1 MTAKK
6 KTSTSATRALLR
18 FALGLPGAEESVACA
33 GTVIEKR
40 TVKAG
45 GKAFLFV
52 GTKDLMLKLGP
63 SLAQAQKLALAD
75 PESCKAGS
83 GGWVSLRFEDELPLP
98 GPRLEAWVRES
109 HALLGGGAATR
120 ARKPKR

>member
-1 MTAKK
+1 MAARKPTAIPDR
-6 KTSTSATRALLR
+6 RALLR
-18 FALGLPGAEESVACA
+18 FALRLPGAEESVACA

-40 TVKAG
+40 TVRSG

-52 GTKDLMLKLGP
+52 GPKDLMLKLGP
-63 SLAQAQKLALAD
+63 SLAEAQKLALEK
-75 PESCKAGS
+75 PENCRTGS
-83 GGWVSLRFEDELPLP
+83 GGWVSLRFEDELPLAAK
-98 GPRLEAWVRES
+98 RLEGWVRES

>member
-1 MTAKK
+1 MAGKK
-6 KTSTSATRALLR
+6 KSPGTPTRALMR

-52 GTKDLMLKLGP
+52 GPKDLMLKLGP
-63 SLAQAQKLALAD
+63 SLAQAQKLALVD
-75 PESCKAGS
+75 PERCKAGS
-83 GGWVSLRFEDELPLP
+83 GGWVSLRFEEELPLP
-98 GPRLEAWVRES
+98 ATRLEAWVRES
-109 HALLGGGAATR
+109 HALLGR
-120 ARKPKR
+120 PSK